1 MVVKYGGLTLRYLAQ
16 TRNISGIF
24 AVLLV
29 KTKVNITFW
38 YCDKVYLLQ

>member
-38 YCDKVYLLQ
+38 YHDNYYI